1 MNFLRFYFYTI
12 VLHLTL
18 AGSSFVQIGD
28 AVSVKL
34 DSSAGFTHTDNLF
47 RDNSNK
53 QSDDFYTITP
63 GLDISYGQPNAGLDL
78 NFGLSYDIVRYS
90 EFDALDVE
98 LLRYNISGKMNQ
110 LSSFGTNFTFSRAES
125 QSPRSTFDV
134 AGNPD
139 LIETTQS
146 NYSITTEYRYSP
158 KFSVGLGLKWSELDF
173 DTFSDEIAGKDSFN
187 LPLDLIYRYSE
198 KLDVVYGITYINRD
212 VGARTAS
219 NSDGYETE
227 SYFYNVGLRG
237 ELLPKLSGKFSVGY
251 RTLEFSN
258 NNSDRDSLGLNSS
271 LTWAISPKIQSMIGI
286 EKGFDAAGSG
296 DTHEITKLNISN
308 AFSINTEFSAGLNV
322 SFSEKDFRS
331 RTDEVHN
338 FSLTLSYTPSNNNH
352 FTFGFYDTESK
363 SVVDYDVEEFRIRA
377 DFRY

>member
-34 DSSAGFTHTDNLF
+34 DSSVGFAHTDNLF
-47 RDNSNK
+47 RDNTNK

-63 GLDISYGQPNAGLDL
+63 GLKVNYGQPNAGLDL
-78 NFGLSYDIVRYS
+78 DIGLSYEIVRYS

-98 LLRYNISGKMNQ
+98 LLKYNVNGTMDY
-110 LSSFGTNFTFSRAES
+110 LSSFDTNFAFSQAES

-139 LIETTQS
+139 LIETISS
-146 NYSITTEYRYSP
+146 NYSLTTEYRYSP
-158 KFSVGLGLKWSELDF
+158 KFSVGLGLKWNELDF
-173 DTFSDEIAGKDSFN
+173 ETFTDEIAGKDSFTI
-187 LPLDLIYRYSE
+187 PLDIIYRYSE
-198 KLDVVYGITYINRD
+198 KLDLVYGITYISRD
-212 VGARTAS
+212 VGARTAF

-227 SYFYNVGLRG
+227 SYYYNVGLRG
-237 ELLPKLSGKFSVGY
+237 DLLPKLFGKFSVGY
-251 RTLEFSN
+251 RTLDFSN
-258 NNSDRDSLGLNSS
+258 NNSDRDTLGLNSS
-271 LTWAISPKIQSMIGI
+271 LTWVISPKVRSMIGI
-286 EKGFDAAGSG
+286 EKGFDATGSG
-296 DTHEITKLNISN
+296 DTHELTRLNISN
-308 AFSINTEFSAGLNV
+308 SFSLNTEFSAGFDV
-322 SFSEKDFRS
+322 SFTEKDFRS
-331 RTDEVHN
+331 RTDEILN
-338 FSLTLSYTPSNNNH
+338 LSLTFSYFPSINNN